1 MEILLDN
8 YEYQFEFFNVAR
20 EFFPVSMEDTSV
32 IKIDYKS
39 QNDKLDIDIQIDA
52 TNGKKDYN
60 FSYIITKLE
69 SERNRCR
76 LGIYDALTQY
86 FGVELPWGDL
96 TGIRPTKIA
105 YDLLQKGI
113 KMSNLRSYLRDNY
126 RVSEDKIQL
135 VLDIIENQKPL
146 EKNDNLV
153 DFYVNIPF
161 CTTKCSYCSF
171 ISAPIDKVQNYV
183 VPYVD
188 ALLKEMD
195 YAKSL
200 IAKKYYIVKNIY
212 IGGGTPTAIP
222 TEQLER
228 ILQSLSFSNLHEF
241 TVEAGRPDTIQVEK
255 LDLLK
260 KYNVTRIS
268 VNPQTFNDKVLK
280 KIGRAHTSED
290 TIQAYNLAKT
300 YGFDINMDLIAG
312 LPTETLKSFKQ
323 SVDRTIQLA
332 PQNITIHTLCLKR
345 ASEFA
350 IQNQNIFKTSL
361 AEKMVNYAHCELQKN
376 GYKPYYLYR
385 QKNQLSNLQ
394 NVGYFRDNT
403 VCRFNVES
411 MEETTSIIACG
422 ANAISKRVY
431 TLENRLEREAN
442 VKDLPSYINRIDE
455 MIERKKDLF
464 EK

>member
-60 FSYIITKLE
+60 FSYTITKLE

-188 ALLKEMD
+188 AFLKEIY

-200 IAKKYYIVKNIY
+200 IA
-212 IGGGTPTAIP
+212 
-222 TEQLER
+222 
-228 ILQSLSFSNLHEF
+228 
-241 TVEAGRPDTIQVEK
+241 
-255 LDLLK
+255 
-260 KYNVTRIS
+260 
-268 VNPQTFNDKVLK
+268 
-280 KIGRAHTSED
+280 
-290 TIQAYNLAKT
+290 
-300 YGFDINMDLIAG
+300 
-312 LPTETLKSFKQ
+312 
-323 SVDRTIQLA
+323 
-332 PQNITIHTLCLKR
+332 
-345 ASEFA
+345 
-350 IQNQNIFKTSL
+350 
-361 AEKMVNYAHCELQKN
+361 
-376 GYKPYYLYR
+376 
-385 QKNQLSNLQ
+385 
-394 NVGYFRDNT
+394 
-403 VCRFNVES
+403 
-411 MEETTSIIACG
+411 
-422 ANAISKRVY
+422 
-431 TLENRLEREAN
+431 
-442 VKDLPSYINRIDE
+442 
-455 MIERKKDLF
+455 
-464 EK
+464 